1 MGHTCAL
8 RAVSSKLYQ
17 VWVQLQAE
25 TGIAALCCTAPFK
38 PDGKPI
44 DVSLRSGLSVNCS
57 LYLKIQLLFQNLCS
71 RKLVFSNCLVS
82 LGPARLF
89 YVQH

>member
-8 RAVSSKLYQ
+8 RAACSKPYQ

-25 TGIAALCCTAPFK
+25 AGTAALCCTAPFK

-71 RKLVFSNCLVS
+71 RKLVFSNSLVS
-82 LGPARLF
+82 L
-89 YVQH
+89 